1 MKRMLGVGAV
11 GFVLVVAVAACRPP
25 DEAPARVAPPPP
37 ASETQTQSAALE
49 GPGWTGLTEPAEVIE
64 ARRLLMV
71 EAERLMKPIDEYS
84 VDLRGDPAALRSAA
98 TTLEPLLL
106 ALPHLFPPT
115 TNLFDPAAHDPP
127 TTALPA
133 IWQRFAAFQT
143 FAESAESAAAAL
155 AAAADGEPLRVAS
168 ERLRAACD
176 RCHAGF
182 MKPYT
187 PPQVTDEDRNF
198 DFESAFPD
206 N

>member
-1 MKRMLGVGAV
+1 MTRVLGTGAV
-11 GFVLVVAVAACRPP
+11 GLALSVAVACTPA
-25 DEAPARVAPPPP
+25 DEAPPRVDAPP
-37 ASETQTQSAALE
+37 ASETQAATLA
-49 GPGWTGLTEPAEVIE
+49 GPGWTGLTEPEEVIE
-64 ARRLLMV
+64 ARRLLMN

-84 VDLRGDPAALRSAA
+84 IGGPGDPAALRSAA
-98 TTLEPLLL
+98 TTLESLML

-127 TTALPA
+127 TTALPT

-143 FAESAESAAAAL
+143 FAESAERVAAAL
-155 AAAADGEPLRVAS
+155 AVADDGEPLRAAS
-168 ERLRAACD
+168 ARMRSACD
-176 RCHAGF
+176 TCHAAF

-187 PPQVTDEDRNF
+187 PPQVTDEDREF